1 VNSTTSNIFDWNTG
15 FAYGKVQIYGEILK
29 KVELG
34 SGIGKMSPYTFAN
47 CYALETIT
55 VPSYIDLGKQSIFD
69 YCGSLK
75 GIVIP
80 PSTTSIPTNALE
92 GAVSLTAISF
102 PNGLTTIDA
111 RAITEAY
118 SLHKVS
124 LPNSIVTLKSDVF
137 EGAKNS
143 VYIPPHTTGSF
154 VLNYKSDVTEMDIS
168 NYNITS
174 IASRMFE
181 NNW

>member
-1 VNSTTSNIFDWNTG
+1 VNSSKCNIFDWPTSSG
-15 FAYGKVQIYGEILK
+15 YKVQIYGEILK

-34 SGIGKMSPYTFAN
+34 SGIGGMSLYMFAH
-47 CYALETIT
+47 CYALETVT
-55 VPSYIDLGKQSIFD
+55 VPSYINLGKESIFD
-69 YCGSLK
+69 SCGNLK

-80 PSTTSIPTNALE
+80 PPTTSIPTGALKS
-92 GAVSLTAISF
+92 AVSLAAISF
-102 PNGLTTIDA
+102 PNGLTTIDSQ
-111 RAITEAY
+111 AITEAY
-118 SLHKVS
+118 SLHRVS

-143 VYIPPHTTGSF
+143 VYIPPHTTGTF
-154 VLNYKSDVTEMDIS
+154 TLNYKSDVTEMDIS

-174 IASRMFE
+174 IVPTMFK